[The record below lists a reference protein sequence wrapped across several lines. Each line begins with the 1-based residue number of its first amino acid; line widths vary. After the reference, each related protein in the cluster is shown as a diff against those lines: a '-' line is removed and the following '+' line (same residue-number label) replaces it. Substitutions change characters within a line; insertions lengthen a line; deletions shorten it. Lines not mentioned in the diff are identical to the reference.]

1 MPWNLFIF
9 PLVAGY
15 FWITRAHYFK
25 FTQQRLDKQRLIYET
40 VLKGTYLG
48 ATVLLI
54 RFLIIHFCPQ
64 LYTWVVERF
73 PYKQPYLITS
83 TSTLVFAFVFVLVGN
98 KIFNERKQLIKAIH
112 KIGSLLE
119 KILEYA
125 FSNKRLIL
133 LTLKSDKV
141 YVGWVTFIP
150 IPGVSKYIKILPVY
164 SGFRTKEKEV
174 RFTTNY
180 LSLYKSTSQSPRK
193 TGLDWELEKVILMDE
208 ILSCSIFNPEFY
220 KKVHLQKIKEQT
232 QSASK
237 TSGKPKT

>member
-54 RFLIIHFCPQ
+54 RFLIIHFRPQ

-83 TSTLVFAFVFVLVGN
+83 TSTLVFAFVFVFLGN
-98 KIFNERKQLIKAIH
+98 KIFNERKQLIKAIQ

-119 KILEYA
+119 KMLEDA
-125 FSNKRLIL
+125 VTNEKLVL

-141 YVGWVTFIP
+141 YVGWVTFLP
-150 IPGVSKYIKILPVY
+150 IPGVSRYIKILPVY

-174 RFTTNY
+174 ILTTNY
-180 LSLYKSTSQSPRK
+180 LNLYNENPSQPPK
-193 TGLDWELEKVILMDE
+193 ETGLAWELEKVILMDE
-208 ILSCSIFNPEFY
+208 ILSSSIFNTDFY
-220 KKVHLQKIKEQT
+220 EKIYLQKTKT
-232 QSASK
+232 QAKTKSK
-237 TSGKPKT
+237 HKPEN

>member
-48 ATVLLI
+48 ATALII
-54 RFLIIHFCPQ
+54 RFLIHHYYPQ
-64 LYTWVVERF
+64 LYSWVVGRF
-73 PYKQPYLITS
+73 PYKQHYLITS
-83 TSTLVFAFVFVLVGN
+83 TSTLVFAFIFVFGGN

-119 KILEYA
+119 KMLEDAVTYE
-125 FSNKRLIL
+125 KLVL
-133 LTLKSDKV
+133 LSLKNDKV
-141 YVGWVTFIP
+141 YVGWVTYLP
-150 IPGVSKYIKILPVY
+150 IPGVSKYIKIVPVY
-164 SGFRTKEKEV
+164 SGYRNKEKEV
-174 RFTTNY
+174 ILTTNY
-180 LSLYKSTSQSPRK
+180 LNLYKAK
-193 TGLDWELEKVILMDE
+193 ETGLAWELEKVILMDE
-208 ILSCSIFNPEFY
+208 ILSCSIFNTDFY
-220 KKVHLQKIKEQT
+220 EKIYLQKIKT
-232 QSASK
+232 KTHSASK